1 MLVYVTFLRF
11 LRGCGAGQEW
21 AGVGMRER
29 SGEFVG
35 IKNQRPRQQDPHSE
49 LSEETRGA
57 KDGELIDLEWQ

>member
-1 MLVYVTFLRF
+1 MHVTFLRF
-11 LRGCGAGQEW
+11 LRGRRAGREW
-21 AGVGMRER
+21 AGVGRRER
-29 SGEFVG
+29 SGEFAG